1 MDGGSGL
8 QYYRTS
14 IYFGRLDPTG
24 TFRSIVNDGVS
35 VLLSF
40 EYIVLQGLSLLG
52 IALGYRQLWF
62 KFQFPVL
69 EPAACDQA

>member
-52 IALGYRQLWF
+52 IALG
-62 KFQFPVL
+62 
-69 EPAACDQA
+69 